1 MRAAASVSATTDIRH
16 DYFAKEA
23 ARAVRVRLRW
33 SHPPSQRRCCGLH
46 RYRRRLPRHFQHAP
60 VTLQHSGLAHACV
73 VEVLQRVVAIAQHS
87 VATDSASAPPAL
99 EADMLSLLMFSR
111 VSRHEPACGQENP
124 MRIEAENAA
133 HHGEV
138 DAVTRAAFA
147 GGDEAELIERLR
159 ADGLV
164 RLSLVAVDDG
174 RVVGHAMFTTL
185 HVVVDGRIADALCLA
200 PVSVLPQHQRRG
212 IGSMLIRDGL
222 ARCKALG
229 CEAVVVL
236 GHAAYYPRFG
246 FSAALASK
254 LAAPF
259 AGESF
264 MALELVE
271 GALAGAAGAVVYPPA
286 FGIDGGH

>member
-1 MRAAASVSATTDIRH
+1 M
-16 DYFAKEA
+16 
-23 ARAVRVRLRW
+23 
-33 SHPPSQRRCCGLH
+33 
-46 RYRRRLPRHFQHAP
+46 
-60 VTLQHSGLAHACV
+60 LQDFGLACAAV
-73 VEVLQRVVAIAQHS
+73 LETLQRVAVIAQHS
-87 VATDSASAPPAL
+87 LATDSAPATRAS

-111 VSRHEPACGQENP
+111 VCRHEPACGQENT
-124 MRIEAENAA
+124 MQIELENAG
-133 HHGEV
+133 HHAGV

-147 GGDEAELIERLR
+147 GHDEAELIERLR

-164 RLSLVAVDDG
+164 RLSLVAIG
-174 RVVGHAMFTTL
+174 GERVVGHVMFTTL
-185 HVVVDGRIADALCLA
+185 HVVVDGCLVDALCLA
-200 PVSVLPQHQRRG
+200 PVSVLPQYQRRG
-212 IGSMLIRDGL
+212 VGSMLIREGL
-222 ARCKALG
+222 ARSKALG

-271 GALAGAAGAVVYPPA
+271 GALSGEAGEVVYPPA